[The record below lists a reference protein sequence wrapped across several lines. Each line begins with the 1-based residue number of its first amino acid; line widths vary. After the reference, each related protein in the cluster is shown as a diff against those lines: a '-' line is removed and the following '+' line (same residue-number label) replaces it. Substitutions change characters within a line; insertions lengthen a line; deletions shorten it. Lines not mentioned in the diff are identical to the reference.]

1 MNTAYKEPQLS
12 RFSLTTAATAALAAL
27 ALGLSACASS
37 QGFHRE
43 SLRDPTQGGATQQP
57 TVDSEAIAKSLAK
70 RPQLPKP
77 FRVAVHFKSTPR
89 HSELRWKETDRELFR
104 RLADKLAP
112 SDEISAIFPLA
123 KALVRTEELEDLRLA
138 AADQGADA
146 LMVIS
151 ANSDIERVANNLSW
165 TYLALVTALF
175 VPGTTSEALVLSQ
188 ASLWDVRN
196 GFLYMSAESEHTESE
211 TAPLALLDDR
221 ELVEKSKRLS
231 LEKLSQEIESQMRGL
246 TDSPKTAKVM

>member
-1 MNTAYKEPQLS
+1 MKAHESEFPMS
-12 RFSLTTAATAALAAL
+12 RTSLTTAATAALIAL

-43 SLRDPTQGGATQQP
+43 SLRDPTQGPPNQP
-57 TVDSEAIAKSLAK
+57 SIENEAIAKALAK

-77 FRVAVHFKSTPR
+77 FRVAVHFKSPPR
-89 HSELRWKETDRELFR
+89 HSDLRWKDSDRELFR
-104 RLADKLAP
+104 RLANNLAP

-123 KALVRTEELEDLRLA
+123 KALVRGEELEDLRLA

-146 LMVIS
+146 LLVVS
-151 ANSDIERVANNLSW
+151 ANAEVERAANALSW

-196 GFLYMSAESEHTESE
+196 GFLYMSAEAEHLEAE
-211 TAPLALLDDR
+211 TAPLALLDDK
-221 ELVEKSKRLS
+221 ELVEKTKRLS
-231 LEKLSQEIESQMRGL
+231 LEKLSAEVETQMQGL
-246 TDSPKTAKVM
+246 VGHQKAAKSM